1 MSFIGK
7 ILVVMQLV
15 LSICL
20 MAFAAAVSTYQTN
33 WKTKSE
39 GLEKQLSDQ
48 RASLAKLEQESKVA
62 ADNHNK
68 ALKAQ
73 VDLAQQATVSAEQL
87 RREVSTLS
95 QTNDELKKESAQ
107 KQQLQKDL
115 AVDNVFRNDEVKE
128 LRAQIKQ
135 SNEDRDKEYKAKE
148 LLETTIFDL
157 KTDLARLSAQV
168 KDQLK
173 LNEQYRRVLMAKK
186 LSPEIED
193 HLKLRAP
200 APKEL
205 AGKIEGVKRNKDGGD
220 INIQVTIGENDGL
233 AQGHMLSVFR
243 SGSTPKYLGKALV
256 IQVTADTA
264 VCRIIGIPQGQIEKG
279 DDVATQLIN

>member
-15 LSICL
+15 MSICL

-39 GLEKQLSDQ
+39 SLDNELTKQ
-48 RASLAKLEQESKVA
+48 RGNFAKLEQESKVA
-62 ADNHNK
+62 ADTFNK
-68 ALKAQ
+68 KL
-73 VDLAQQATVSAEQL
+73 LAQEELAKKATYTATDLQK
-87 RREVSTLS
+87 EVKTLADANN
-95 QTNDELKKESAQ
+95 TLKTDVAK

-115 AVDNVFRNDEVKE
+115 ATDNVFRHDEVKE

-157 KTDLARLSAQV
+157 KTDITRLSALT
-168 KDQLK
+168 KEQLR
-173 LNEQYRRVLMAKK
+173 LNEQYRRVLASKG
-186 LSPEIED
+186 LSPEIQD
-193 HLKLRAP
+193 HEKSLAP
-200 APKEL
+200 PPKGL
-205 AGKIEGVKRNKDGGD
+205 AGKVEEVKKNGNGGG
-220 INIQVTIGENDGL
+220 ILIQITIGENDGL
-233 AQGHMLSVFR
+233 AKNHMLTVFR
-243 SGSTPKYLGKALV
+243 SGSPPLYIGKALV
-256 IQVTADTA
+256 VQVGADTA
-264 VCRIIGIPQGQIEKG
+264 VCRMIEPIRAQIEKG